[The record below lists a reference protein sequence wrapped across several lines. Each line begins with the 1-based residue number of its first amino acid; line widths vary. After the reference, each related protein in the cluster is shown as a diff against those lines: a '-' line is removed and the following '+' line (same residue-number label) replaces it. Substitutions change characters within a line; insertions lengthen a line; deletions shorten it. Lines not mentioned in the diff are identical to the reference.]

1 VRGGWPTRAPAEL
14 LDIMKETDLLLVI
27 GERIGPSMSQGYSF
41 PRAPVPDQPM
51 IHVWPDTEEVGRVF
65 QPELGLGCDPH
76 EFIKA
81 MMAAGPGDLPT
92 GRKGWVKR
100 LNDAHKSVMDWT
112 PVSAN
117 DGLVFGH
124 VVEAINKHLT
134 KDAVVT
140 TDAGNFSS
148 WPARFLHLGQENTF
162 IGATVGAM
170 GPGVPSGVAAG
181 LSTPG
186 RQIVVFVGDG
196 GLMMTGNEL
205 ATAVQYDVPIKIFV
219 ANNSAYGT
227 IRMHQAKAFPG
238 RVHATTLNNPDFV
251 AWGEAFGAK
260 GFLIES
266 EGDVDSVVAAAMA
279 HDGPAVIESRISLNH
294 ISPAARIDEIEAR

>member
-1 VRGGWPTRAPAEL
+1 
-14 LDIMKETDLLLVI
+14 
-27 GERIGPSMSQGYSF
+27 
-41 PRAPVPDQPM
+41 M

-65 QPELGLGCDPH
+65 QPTLGLGCDPH
-76 EFIKA
+76 EFLKVMLAI
-81 MMAAGPGDLPT
+81 GPGEIPFE
-92 GRKGWVKR
+92 RKAWVKR
-100 LNDAHKSVMDWT
+100 LNDAHNSVMDWM

-148 WPARFLHLGQENTF
+148 WPARFLHLGQENMF

-196 GLMMTGNEL
+196 GVMMTGNEL
-205 ATAVQYDVPIKIFV
+205 ATAVQYNVPIKIFI

-238 RVHATTLNNPDFV
+238 RVTATALQNPDFV
-251 AWGEAFGAK
+251 KWGEAFGAK
-260 GFLIES
+260 GFLIET
-266 EGDVDSVVAAAMA
+266 EGDVESVVAEAMA
-279 HDGPAVIESRISLNH
+279 YDGPAVIESRISLNH